1 MVLNGKRVLVCFF
14 LMTFMASGM
23 SAAGSPARGAFLA
36 QGGRMDLSAY
46 GFGPKTMI
54 PLDGSWEFFWGK
66 LVGPGD
72 TTTPATALVSMP
84 DGLWQNVRIDNRPLP
99 AYGFATYRLRVAVR
113 TGGKELALKIPEV
126 FSACRLFVNGEEL
139 FVAGTVGT
147 TALDSASYYQTG
159 IVRFVPRDGD
169 NEILIQ
175 VSNYRERRGGIDRR
189 IYIGTVKT
197 VSDGYS
203 RSLALDLL
211 VFGTLLT
218 MGIYHLFLFWNRRK
232 DRSPLWF
239 GLFCLI
245 ISCRTLLYG
254 ERFLYMLFPTL
265 PWGFFNVADHLSFY
279 LGIPIFV
286 EFIRLV
292 FREYISVRAI
302 RIYQGLGVF
311 FSLFLFFP
319 PAVFNTTVVFYEL
332 ISGLTGAYLLSVI
345 IYAFIHDRSDALIT
359 VIGVSVFAVSA
370 VNEILYNTGVVQT
383 FNTLSLGLLFFL
395 FSQSILL
402 AFRFSKAFSD
412 SEHLSIRLTDTNK
425 ALRRFIPHEFFQLLN
440 CAEVVDIKLGDKIE
454 KDMSVMFTDI
464 RGFTALAET
473 MTSTQTFNFLNS
485 YFGRVGGTIRLN
497 GGFIDKYF
505 GDGFMSLFANRP
517 DDALK
522 AAVDLQKVVVE
533 YNRQRGSVGYAPIN
547 IGSGLNY
554 GPLVLGTV
562 GEKNRID
569 TTVISD
575 VVNLSSRLEGLTKLY
590 GRGTIV
596 TKEFI
601 EALEKPESFNWRIL
615 GLLRV
620 QGRKEAIEAVHVY
633 DGLPQDEWESYHRNK
648 AAFEYAQVLYRQGK
662 FRESEVCFT
671 ELSTLH
677 PGDLAIGTYLS
688 RIRLLIKTGLSS
700 EWDGI
705 DEIPT
710 K

>member
-1 MVLNGKRVLVCFF
+1 MILPWRRALFCIF
-14 LMTFMASGM
+14 LIASTASGM
-23 SAAGSPARGAFLA
+23 SVAESSAQGAFSA

-46 GFGPKTMI
+46 AFGPKTMI

-66 LVGPGD
+66 LLCPWD
-72 TTTPATALVSMP
+72 IATPATALVSMP
-84 DGLWQNVRIDNRPLP
+84 NGLWQNIRIDNHLLP
-99 AYGFATYRLRVAVR
+99 AYGYATYRLRLALG
-113 TGGKELALKIPEV
+113 TGGKELALKLPEA

-139 FVAGTVGT
+139 YAAGTVGT
-147 TALDSASYYQTG
+147 SALDSASYYQTG
-159 IVRFVPRDGD
+159 VVRFAPREGD

-175 VSNYRERRGGIDRR
+175 VSNYGERRGGIDRR

-203 RSLALDLL
+203 RSLALDLF

-232 DRSPLWF
+232 DRSLLWF

-245 ISCRTLLYG
+245 IAGRTLLYG
-254 ERFLYMLFPTL
+254 ERFLYMLFSAM
-265 PWGFFNVADHLSFY
+265 PWRFFNAADHLSFY

-286 EFIRLV
+286 EFIRLI
-292 FREYISVRAI
+292 FWEHISVRII

-319 PAVFNTTVVFYEL
+319 PAVFNTTVVFYEM
-332 ISGLTGAYLLSVI
+332 ISGLTGIYLLSVI
-345 IYAFIHDRSDALIT
+345 IYAFIRNRRDALIT
-359 VIGVSVFAVSA
+359 VIGVFVFAVSA
-370 VNEILYNTGVVQT
+370 VNEILYNMGIVQT

-395 FSQSILL
+395 FSQSVLL

-412 SEHLSIRLTDTNK
+412 SEHLSAQLIDTNK

-440 CAEVVDIKLGDKIE
+440 CEEVVDIKLGDKIE

-522 AAVDLQKVVVE
+522 AAVDLQKVVIE
-533 YNRQRGSVGYAPIN
+533 YNRQRGSVGYAPIS

-596 TKEFI
+596 TKDFI
-601 EALEKPESFNWRIL
+601 AALEKPESFNWRLL
-615 GLLRV
+615 GLIRV
-620 QGRKEAIEAVHVY
+620 QGRKEVIEAVHVY
-633 DGLPQDEWESYHRNK
+633 DGLPENEWESYHRNK
-648 AAFEYAQVLYRQGK
+648 EAFEYAQSLYRQGK
-662 FRESEVCFT
+662 FQESEVRFI
-671 ELSTLH
+671 ELSMIH
-677 PGDLAIGTYLS
+677 PADMAIGSYLS
-688 RIRLLIKTGLSS
+688 RIRMQIKTGLTSD
-700 EWDGI
+700 WDGV
-705 DEIPT
+705 DEILL

>member
-1 MVLNGKRVLVCFF
+1 
-14 LMTFMASGM
+14 
-23 SAAGSPARGAFLA
+23 
-36 QGGRMDLSAY
+36 
-46 GFGPKTMI
+46 MI
-54 PLDGSWEFFWGK
+54 PLDGDWEFFWEK
-66 LVGPGD
+66 LLGPCD
-72 TTTPATALVSMP
+72 TATQATSLVSMP
-84 DGLWQNVRIDNRPLP
+84 NGLWQNIRIENHQLP
-99 AYGFATYRLRVAVR
+99 DYGYATYRLRVVLG
-113 TGGKELALKIPEV
+113 TGGKKLALKLPEA

-139 FVAGTVGT
+139 FGAGTVGAS
-147 TALDSASYYQTG
+147 ALDSASYYQTG
-159 IVRFVPRDGD
+159 VVQFAPRDGD
-169 NEILIQ
+169 NEILLQ
-175 VSNYRERRGGIDRR
+175 VSNYQERRGGIDRR
-189 IYIGTVKT
+189 IFIGTVKAI
-197 VSDGYS
+197 SDGYS
-203 RSLALDLL
+203 CSLAIDFF

-245 ISCRTLLYG
+245 ICGRTLLYG
-254 ERFLYMLFPTL
+254 ERFFYILFPAI
-265 PWGFFNVADHLSFY
+265 PWRFFNAADHLSFY

-292 FREYISVRAI
+292 FRDYISVRVI
-302 RIYQGLGVF
+302 RVYQGFGVF

-319 PAVFNTTVVFYEL
+319 PEVFNTTVVFYEI
-332 ISGLTGAYLLSVI
+332 ISGLTGIYLLVVI
-345 IYAFIHDRSDALIT
+345 VYAFIRNKRDALIT
-359 VIGVSVFAVSA
+359 LIGVSVFSVAA
-370 VNEILYNTGVVQT
+370 VNEILYNMGIVHT

-395 FSQSILL
+395 FSQAILL
-402 AFRFSKAFSD
+402 AFRFSNAFSD
-412 SEHLSIRLTDTNK
+412 SEHLSVRLTDTNK

-440 CAEVVDIKLGDKIE
+440 CNEVVDIKLGDKIE

-517 DDALK
+517 DDALQ
-522 AAVDLQKVVVE
+522 AAVDLQKIVIE
-533 YNRQRGSVGYAPIN
+533 YNMQRGSSGYAPIS

-590 GRGTIV
+590 GKGTIV
-596 TKEFI
+596 TMNFI
-601 EALEKPESFNWRIL
+601 KALEKPESFNWRLL
-615 GLLRV
+615 GLIRV
-620 QGRKEAIEAVHVY
+620 EGRKEAIEAVHVY
-633 DGLPQDEWESYHRNK
+633 DGLPQNEWESYHRNK
-648 AAFEYAQVLYRQGK
+648 EAFEYAQSLYRQGK
-662 FRESEVCFT
+662 FQESELCFT
-671 ELSTLH
+671 ELSKLH
-677 PGDLAIGTYLS
+677 PEDTAIGSYLS
-688 RIRLLIKTGLSS
+688 RIRLLIKTGLMNN
-700 EWDGI
+700 WDGV
-705 DEIPT
+705 DEILV

>member
-1 MVLNGKRVLVCFF
+1 
-14 LMTFMASGM
+14 MAFGM
-23 SAAGSPARGAFLA
+23 SAAESPAQGAFIA
-36 QGGRMDLSAY
+36 QFGRMNLSAY
-46 GFGPKTMI
+46 SFGPKKMI
-54 PLDGSWEFFWGK
+54 PLNGDWEFFWGK
-66 LVGPGD
+66 LLGPGD
-72 TTTPATALVSMP
+72 TATQATSLVSMP
-84 DGLWQNVRIDNRPLP
+84 NGLWQNIRIDNRILP
-99 AYGFATYRLRVAVR
+99 VYGCATYRLRVALR
-113 TGGKELALKIPEV
+113 TGGKELALKLPEA

-139 FVAGTVGT
+139 LAAGTVGT
-147 TALDSASYYQTG
+147 SALDSASNYQTG
-159 IVRFVPRDGD
+159 VVRFSPRDGD

-189 IYIGTVKT
+189 IYIGTAKA

-203 RSLALDLL
+203 RSLAIDLL

-245 ISCRTLLYG
+245 ISGRTLLYG
-254 ERFLYMLFPTL
+254 ERLLYMLLPTT
-265 PWGFFNVADHLSFY
+265 PWRLFNVADHLSFY

-286 EFIRLV
+286 EFIRLI
-292 FREYISVRAI
+292 FKEYISVRVI

-319 PAVFNTTVVFYEL
+319 PEVFNTTVVFYEM
-332 ISGLTGAYLLSVI
+332 ISGLTGIYLLSVI
-345 IYAFIHDRSDALIT
+345 IYAFIRDRSDALIT
-359 VIGVSVFAVSA
+359 VIGISVFAVSA
-370 VNEILYNTGVVQT
+370 VNEILYNMGIVQT

-412 SEHLSIRLTDTNK
+412 SEHLSVQLTDTNK

-440 CAEVVDIKLGDKIE
+440 CEEVVDIKLGDKIE

-464 RGFTALAET
+464 RGFTAMAET

-485 YFGRVGGTIRLN
+485 YFGRVGDTVRLN

-522 AAVDLQKVVVE
+522 AAVDLQKVVIE
-533 YNRQRGSVGYAPIN
+533 YNRQRESVGYAPIG

-590 GRGTIV
+590 GQGTIV
-596 TKEFI
+596 TMNFI
-601 EALEKPESFNWRIL
+601 KALEKPESFNWRRL
-615 GLLRV
+615 GLVRV

-633 DGLPQDEWESYHRNK
+633 DGLPQNEWESYHRNK
-648 AAFEYAQVLYRQGK
+648 EAFEYAQSLYRQGK
-662 FRESEVCFT
+662 FQESAACFT
-671 ELSTLH
+671 ELSSLH
-677 PGDLAIGTYLS
+677 PADVAIGSYLS
-688 RIRLLIKTGLSS
+688 RLKLLIKTGLTND
-700 EWDGI
+700 WDGV
-705 DEIPT
+705 DEILA